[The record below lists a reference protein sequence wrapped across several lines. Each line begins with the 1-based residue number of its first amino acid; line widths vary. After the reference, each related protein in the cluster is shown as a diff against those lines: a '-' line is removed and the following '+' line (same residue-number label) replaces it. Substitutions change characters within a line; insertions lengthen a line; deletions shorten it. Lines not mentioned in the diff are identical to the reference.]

1 MTTLNKAI
9 YKGNVARVRNLISTN
24 NKSLNQFDS
33 DGYTPLLRAV
43 TSNKIEIVKL
53 LLAAGANPNIK
64 RNGDGALPI
73 HFAIGRSDIIVMRM
87 LLEAGTDPNAHFS
100 PRFFDGMSLLT
111 YTIGF
116 GNIDKVRLLIQYG
129 ATVNT
134 EAFIAAA
141 NFGFEDITRLLIQTK
156 PEIITHHLSG
166 KSIINAAVKAKHPR
180 VVRLLVQAGAKVT
193 PAHLNNARGKPNLLN
208 ALNARHFV
216 KKVRSV
222 VSHWR
227 GTVKK
232 SNNNWVKAQMSKGPN
247 KVPVSKNKTNLVT
260 WENFNNNN
268 VGIKVTQRWGNV
280 GRRENYLKP
289 KTLQALA
296 GKPWIDPKGKN
307 NVRSMSRLASV
318 FTHPYTRRRVYRRNL
333 SPVVFVKNKSG
344 TINWNAPN

>member
-1 MTTLNKAI
+1 MVKRLTQYRTWMDGDIYLENGQFYILRNGRWRRIRNTGMYGVTGWYPNLNVLDPTDPAYIPEINGINNFVELGRISNLKKIYNKA
-9 YKGNVARVRNLISTN
+9 ARTIQKVVRNRL
-24 NKSLNQFDS
+24 K
-33 DGYTPLLRAV
+33 RK
-43 TSNKIEIVKL
+43 KI
-53 LLAAGANPNIK
+53 
-64 RNGDGALPI
+64 
-73 HFAIGRSDIIVMRM
+73 
-87 LLEAGTDPNAHFS
+87 
-100 PRFFDGMSLLT
+100 
-111 YTIGF
+111 
-116 GNIDKVRLLIQYG
+116 
-129 ATVNT
+129 
-134 EAFIAAA
+134 
-141 NFGFEDITRLLIQTK
+141 
-156 PEIITHHLSG
+156 
-166 KSIINAAVKAKHPR
+166 
-180 VVRLLVQAGAKVT
+180 
-193 PAHLNNARGKPNLLN
+193 
-208 ALNARHFV
+208 
-216 KKVRSV
+216 

-232 SNNNWVKAQMSKGPN
+232 SNNNWVKAQMSKDPN

-307 NVRSMSRLASV
+307 NVRSMSRLATV